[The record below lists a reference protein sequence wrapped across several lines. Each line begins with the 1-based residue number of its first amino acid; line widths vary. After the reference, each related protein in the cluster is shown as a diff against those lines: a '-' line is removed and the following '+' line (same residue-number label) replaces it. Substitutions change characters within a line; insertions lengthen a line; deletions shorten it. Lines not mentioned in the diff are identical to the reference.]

1 VTVIAPSSLL
11 PLAESLPPQAERT
24 RAALRPRAA
33 KAEARLEWN
42 FMFYLPC
49 VPAPTADAC
58 CGLGA
63 LRFHL
68 AVAFAIP
75 LRRLVD
81 ITE

>member
-42 FMFYLPC
+42 FKF
-49 VPAPTADAC
+49 
-58 CGLGA
+58 
-63 LRFHL
+63 
-68 AVAFAIP
+68 
-75 LRRLVD
+75 
-81 ITE
+81 